1 MYCMCTHGCQCS
13 GWRLRL
19 KWKHWLY
26 SRMDWNE
33 NHSRTGTDLTDL
45 NKAEK
50 VGIRLI
56 RKGGGGAASQDWSLA
71 QVMRGARRP
80 PQVSQTKHLL
90 RNFNNELNGL
100 FTEFTKILSRNV
112 YRVPPSLNTERAP
125 VTTTRIFRLPNWT
138 NMDRLALCVKRP
150 ILKPLVVTSDDANVM
165 QTIGDGVCERIL
177 GLSSKPDL
185 LVSWNAVQ
193 VARIRLHVA
202 AQHICHGEEHGLA
215 AGQRFDLRMVDG
227 RSCGK
232 RVWLGMGKCGYV
244 CMFSVWVCSIPKSQT
259 TGQRL
264 HTTMGPLSR
273 SCGPLALHEKA
284 LPRGAWQS
292 AGL

>member
-1 MYCMCTHGCQCS
+1 MNELHLVALH
-13 GWRLRL
+13 LR
-19 KWKHWLY
+19 HAEV
-26 SRMDWNE
+26 DEVGVEVNP
-33 NHSRTGTDLTDL
+33 NGHSEMVSNRVHKLPSSTAHL
-45 NKAEK
+45 NQGD
-50 VGIRLI
+50 VF
-56 RKGGGGAASQDWSLA
+56 S
-71 QVMRGARRP
+71 
-80 PQVSQTKHLL
+80 TKLDLL

-215 AGQRFDLRMVDG
+215 AGQRFDLVEYTPVA
-227 RSCGK
+227 GK
-232 RVWLGMGKCGYV
+232 QPSTNTIRR
-244 CMFSVWVCSIPKSQT
+244 F
-259 TGQRL
+259 
-264 HTTMGPLSR
+264 
-273 SCGPLALHEKA
+273 
-284 LPRGAWQS
+284 
-292 AGL
+292 